1 MSRRSTSALAAL
13 AARRDRIAL
22 ALTAATM
29 VVYFGFVLL
38 VAFEKPLLGTVLRP
52 GLSVGIA
59 LGAGVILAA
68 WALTGIYVAWA
79 NRRYDAAIAAIRA
92 NQGEP

>member
-1 MSRRSTSALAAL
+1 MSRQSTGALAAL

-79 NRRYDAAIAAIRA
+79 NRRYDAAVEAIRA
-92 NQGEP
+92 SRGES